1 MNAKGPQALEW
12 DEFRAAV
19 AAVTGFKIEDLD
31 GEMRIVEDL
40 AFDSLQLLELV
51 VMLIDDFGMASLAA
65 GLENRDWN
73 GVTLHQLF
81 DELRAEPAARAKR

>member
-1 MNAKGPQALEW
+1 MSAKPPQALEW
-12 DEFRAAV
+12 NEFRTAV
-19 AAVTGFKIEDLD
+19 AAVTGFEAEDLN

-51 VMLIDDFGMASLAA
+51 VLLINDFAMASLAA
-65 GLENRDWN
+65 GLENRDWD

-81 DELRAEPAARAKR
+81 DELRAELAARA

>member
-1 MNAKGPQALEW
+1 MSAERPQVLEW

-19 AAVTGFKIEDLD
+19 AAVTGFKPEDLD

-51 VMLIDDFGMASLAA
+51 VMLINDFEMASLATE
-65 GLENRDWN
+65 LEDRDWS

-81 DELRAEPAARAKR
+81 DELRTELASRP